1 MEITANINNN
11 LSRVLSNVAR
21 KKAVSIAVPM
31 VIAFTDARG
40 ELVRFERMDRA
51 LPVSTDIAVN
61 KAYTAAAIRIPT
73 HEVAG
78 IVQTGQSLYGLE
90 LTNQGRIVIFGGGY
104 PLKVAGDVVGAIG
117 ISGGS
122 VEEDMSVAEAAVT
135 AFAEM
140 LEMAASLKDLL
151 PDTLLD
157 FDSFYRRAE
166 SIDALNGLSADVLE
180 GAFYLMQNR

>member
-1 MEITANINNN
+1 MEITANINND

-21 KKAVSIAVPM
+21 KKSYSIQVPM
-31 VIAFTDARG
+31 VIAITDARG
-40 ELVRFERMDRA
+40 ELLHFERMDKA

-61 KAYTAAAIRIPT
+61 KAYTAAGIRLPT

-78 IVQTGQSLYGLE
+78 LVKAGQSLYGLE

-104 PLKVAGDVVGAIG
+104 PLLVDGDVVGAIG

-122 VEEDMSVAEAAVT
+122 VEQDMDVAEAVVT
-135 AFAEM
+135 ALTEM
-140 LEMAASLKDLL
+140 VEMAESLNSQL

-157 FDSFYRRAE
+157 FDTFYRRAE
-166 SIDALNGLSADVLE
+166 SIDALNGISPDVLE
-180 GAFYLMQNR
+180 GAFYLMQK